1 MLAIT
6 TRLII
11 TDYNGNVSE
20 YTNVEARDSCHSFV
34 PVPSQ
39 NLSFHWKNQI
49 NDAEGVLC
57 K

>member
-11 TDYNGNVSE
+11 TDYNGNVFE
-20 YTNVEARDSCHSFV
+20 YTNVEACDSCHSFV

-39 NLSFHWKNQI
+39 NLSFHWLLVEILVSCPK
-49 NDAEGVLC
+49 E
-57 K
+57 

>member
-20 YTNVEARDSCHSFV
+20 YTNVEALLINSYTVHMSTETKND
-34 PVPSQ
+34 
-39 NLSFHWKNQI
+39 KNQI